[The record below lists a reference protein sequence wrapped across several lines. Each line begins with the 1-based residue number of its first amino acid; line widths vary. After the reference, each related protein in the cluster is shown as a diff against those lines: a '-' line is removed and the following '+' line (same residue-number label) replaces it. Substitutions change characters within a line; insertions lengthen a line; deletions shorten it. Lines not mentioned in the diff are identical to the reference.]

1 VTTRERACDVAGCSR
16 QLSSLSGL
24 SYHDTLK
31 AWRSNAGAA
40 NSAAPSRQGASP
52 SGMHAEDAEGARQL
66 YSSSDARASGGGLG
80 GGAEETGRGRQGLE
94 GRERTN
100 AERHGRGGAA
110 PGDLNRTESDGK
122 DEVLDA
128 VCDLPPNS
136 FWHRRRSSH
145 ESLRDLSGEGAAS
158 ASRERR
164 ASYEALGRRSSPERW
179 RSHDALASGSPER
192 RLSGGYEGL
201 GSPDRRLS
209 YARLWLE
216 QSTSF
221 SEAEE
226 DEEDYEIADGQVRPI
241 SPPLHSTPYP
251 APFTL
256 HPSP

>member
-136 FWHRRRSSH
+136 FWHRRRSS
-145 ESLRDLSGEGAAS
+145 
-158 ASRERR
+158 
-164 ASYEALGRRSSPERW
+164 PERW